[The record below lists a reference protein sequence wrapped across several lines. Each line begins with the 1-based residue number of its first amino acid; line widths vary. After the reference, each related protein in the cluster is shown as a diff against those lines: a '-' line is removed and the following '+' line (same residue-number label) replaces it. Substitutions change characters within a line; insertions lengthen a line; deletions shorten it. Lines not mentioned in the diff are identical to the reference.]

1 MKYPPNGSRRA
12 PPMMQKMRAKMLDPF
27 PSFDALKIAAD
38 KSLPKD
44 SKAKQ
49 HNAETS
55 KVKQIITIARPDGVP
70 KIDLGDKANLMF

>member
-1 MKYPPNGSRRA
+1 
-12 PPMMQKMRAKMLDPF
+12 MQKTRAKVLYPF
-27 PSFDALKIAAD
+27 PSLDALKIATD

-55 KVKQIITIARPDGVP
+55 KVKQIITIARPDGVLM
-70 KIDLGDKANLMF
+70 IDLGDKADLMF